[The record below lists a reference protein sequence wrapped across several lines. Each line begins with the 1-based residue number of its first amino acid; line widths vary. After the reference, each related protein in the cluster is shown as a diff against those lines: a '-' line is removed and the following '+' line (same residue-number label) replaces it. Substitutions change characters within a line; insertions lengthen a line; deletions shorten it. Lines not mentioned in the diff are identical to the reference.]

1 MSVTRLPKDKI
12 EGNAA
17 KEEIRQCL
25 EIGENKKVAMRK
37 KDVQSLVRL
46 NTKYKIQKTKKQN
59 KKNKIHTTKYK
70 IQNTEYKIP
79 NTKYRTHNA
88 CHLCSS
94 DYINYFNQADI
105 DQPKQLCILSATR
118 ALHPT
123 SIEAALVLKA
133 ASSEDSW
140 HEALDQLV
148 SGGMQRNQADA
159 CLKER
164 Y

>member
-1 MSVTRLPKDKI
+1 M
-12 EGNAA
+12 
-17 KEEIRQCL
+17 
-25 EIGENKKVAMRK
+25 
-37 KDVQSLVRL
+37 
-46 NTKYKIQKTKKQN
+46 QN
-59 KKNKIHTTKYK
+59 TKYK

-94 DYINYFNQADI
+94 DCINYFNQANI
-105 DQPKQLCILSATR
+105 FQPKQLCILSATR

-133 ASSEDSW
+133 ASSRDSW
-140 HEALDQLV
+140 NEALDQLV
-148 SGGMQRNQADA
+148 SGGMQRDQADA

-164 Y
+164 YWRLTRVQDGLYETLTNNIITHGL

>member
-1 MSVTRLPKDKI
+1 M
-12 EGNAA
+12 
-17 KEEIRQCL
+17 
-25 EIGENKKVAMRK
+25 
-37 KDVQSLVRL
+37 
-46 NTKYKIQKTKKQN
+46 QKTKYPI
-59 KKNKIHTTKYK
+59 KNTEHT
-70 IQNTEYKIP
+70 IQNTEYKIT
-79 NTKYRTHNA
+79 NTKYKTHNA
-88 CHLCSS
+88 YRMCSS
-94 DYINYFNQADI
+94 DYMNYFNETDI

-123 SIEAALVLKA
+123 SIEAELVLQA
-133 ASSEDSW
+133 TSSGDSW